1 MDLEGWGG
9 GGRTPGKFKFL
20 KLTLS
25 ITEDRPLISPG
36 KQLDIPWC
44 PVGNIFCNV
53 HVVKT
58 VSVMVQWDASQVCFC
73 CPQIA
78 SFVHMVFTT
87 IIIWNICQQTVLEKI
102 LILLVRIN
110 HNLLIFVIHMLIAVL
125 NVLLNLENNK
135 CLYICMHSLP
145 CLPKISVLLFTISD
159 CLSKFDTE
167 MLWLWNEASSFYMY
181 HIS

>member
-1 MDLEGWGG
+1 MCGSWG

-58 VSVMVQWDASQVCFC
+58 VSVMVQWDASPVCFC

-102 LILLVRIN
+102 SN
-110 HNLLIFVIHMLIAVL
+110 
-125 NVLLNLENNK
+125 
-135 CLYICMHSLP
+135 
-145 CLPKISVLLFTISD
+145 FTG
-159 CLSKFDTE
+159 
-167 MLWLWNEASSFYMY
+167 
-181 HIS
+181 